1 MVLSAPQV
9 GLSKAE
15 FWKTSAQM
23 IAVVAAL
30 SYWGYVS
37 QLHNLR
43 SVCNNLWNALGTEEG
58 AYYPNSELGFTD
70 SQMQRLIERSPHLGF
85 AISQCLAKAGPVS
98 LGYDD

>member
-23 IAVVAAL
+23 IAVVAGL

-37 QLHNLR
+37 QLHSLR
-43 SVCNNLWNALGTEEG
+43 GVCNNLWTALGTEEG
-58 AYYPNSELGFTD
+58 AIYLHSELGFTD
-70 SQMQRLIERSPHLGF
+70 DQTQRLIEKSPHLHD
-85 AISQCLAKAGPVS
+85 AISLCLSRGGPVS
-98 LGYDD
+98 FGSDE